1 MMSKAQAVTL
11 KLSLM
16 SRDCL
21 APWMTAKQRA
31 LPLAARGMDGIK
43 AL

>member
-21 APWMTAKQRA
+21 APWMTA
-31 LPLAARGMDGIK
+31 LPGRCLQLGGWMVLD
-43 AL
+43 L